1 MELELE
7 VSPESAPFLRISPR
21 NVTLVPVMNIQAFA
35 LLPNSSDRKILFL
48 VKAVEFME
56 AIFNF
61 YASKIIYP
69 SLNGNSC

>member
-1 MELELE
+1 MLVSHNQPLFFRWDDTSMFPE
-7 VSPESAPFLRISPR
+7 VET
-21 NVTLVPVMNIQAFA
+21 NVLSLDAVFIQVLFDPFA
-35 LLPNSSDRKILFL
+35 LPPLFQ
-48 VKAVEFME
+48 VELME